1 MDLINSFKN
10 YLEQEDKSIHTINNY
25 SLDVKVYIKWHYD
38 TFGIEFIRL
47 LRPNILEYKSYLSTV
62 KKLNGKTINRKLSSL
77 INFNRYLVINGN
89 QDDYV
94 VFKNDYIKV
103 QSEFANPCNIVKSDV
118 ESLRQKILLNNDL
131 RLYCVVTIMAYCGLR
146 IQETL
151 DIKLKDINL
160 DSKELIIRKGKGNKQ
175 RVVIINNKIVGAI
188 RSYLKVRD
196 GEGEYLFI
204 SRARS
209 KLDRTVVNKQ
219 LNKYGSITPHMLRH
233 FYCTNAMENGFQIH
247 EIANQAGHSNITTTL
262 IYTNPSKSELRRK
275 VELL

>member
-1 MDLINSFKN
+1 MDLINSFKS
-10 YLEQEDKSIHTINNY
+10 YLDQEDKSIHTINNY

-89 QDDYV
+89 QDDSV
-94 VFKNDYIKV
+94 VFKKDYIKV

-151 DIKLKDINL
+151 DIKLKDFNL

>member
-151 DIKLKDINL
+151 DIKLKDFNL

-219 LNKYGSITPHMLRH
+219 LNKYGNITPHMLRH

>member
-1 MDLINSFKN
+1 M
-10 YLEQEDKSIHTINNY
+10 
-25 SLDVKVYIKWHYD
+25 
-38 TFGIEFIRL
+38 
-47 LRPNILEYKSYLSTV
+47 
-62 KKLNGKTINRKLSSL
+62 
-77 INFNRYLVINGN
+77 
-89 QDDYV
+89 
-94 VFKNDYIKV
+94 VFKKDYIKV

-151 DIKLKDINL
+151 DIKLKDFNL

>member
-94 VFKNDYIKV
+94 VFKKDYIKV

-151 DIKLKDINL
+151 DIKLKDFNL